1 VTRLVSMFNGAT
13 SFNQDIGAWDV
24 SNVTTMYGMFQS
36 STFNRDIGGW
46 DVSSVISMTN
56 MFKLASVFN
65 QDISGWDVSSVT
77 QMSFMFSQAS
87 AFSQDLREWCV
98 DQFASQPMAFGNN
111 FTNPIWGT
119 CPPNTPPTMTITA
132 TEVSDGATSYN
143 ATLSLTFTSSKS
155 VTDFTEADVTVT
167 NGALSAFTGSGT
179 TYTATFTPTS
189 DGACTI
195 NVAAGSFTDVY
206 SNANTAAE
214 EFNWT
219 KDTYQPT
226 CLCLEPLMSLPIPGA
241 DQSTCE
247 LVYGYIWFCQ

>member
-1 VTRLVSMFNGAT
+1 
-13 SFNQDIGAWDV
+13 
-24 SNVTTMYGMFQS
+24 
-36 STFNRDIGGW
+36 
-46 DVSSVISMTN
+46 MTEP
-56 MFKLASVFN
+56 LS
-65 QDISGWDVSSVT
+65 
-77 QMSFMFSQAS
+77 
-87 AFSQDLREWCV
+87 
-98 DQFASQPMAFGNN
+98 FGNN
-111 FTNPIWGT
+111 FTKPIWGT
-119 CPPNTPPTMTITA
+119 CPANTPPTMTITA
-132 TEVSDGATSYN
+132 TEVSDGDASSD

-206 SNANTAAE
+206 SNGNTAAD

-226 CLCLEPLMSLPIPGA
+226 CFCMDSDLNFPIPGI
-241 DQSTCE
+241 DQFTCE
-247 LVYGYIWFCQ
+247 QLFLNDWICQ